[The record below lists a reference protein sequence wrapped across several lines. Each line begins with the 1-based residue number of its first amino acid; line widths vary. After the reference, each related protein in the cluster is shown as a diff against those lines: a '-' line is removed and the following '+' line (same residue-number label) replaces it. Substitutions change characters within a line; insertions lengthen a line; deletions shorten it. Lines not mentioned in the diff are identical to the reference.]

1 MLSFTPVSGKEEG
14 KRRKEREEE
23 QGGGCNALHP
33 VASVSSWLTQPGI
46 TRKVPKLQ
54 VAKAEAPYLHQ
65 ASHSLNTTADQK
77 WTGREVDREGS
88 KQGPWVTGMQ
98 LTQTL

>member
-14 KRRKEREEE
+14 KRRKEREGE
-23 QGGGCNALHP
+23 QDSGCDALHP

-54 VAKAEAPYLHQ
+54 VAKAEPYP
-65 ASHSLNTTADQK
+65 SVNPP
-77 WTGREVDREGS
+77 V
-88 KQGPWVTGMQ
+88 
-98 LTQTL
+98 